1 MLNQNTKDTVK
12 NLSFFLKNNF
22 RKNTDLNLPQLIF
35 QKFIE
40 NDNKKII
47 SILMRCL
54 YIYQKHLK
62 IKKLKYF
69 YQLSKKY

>member
-40 NDNKKII
+40 NDNKKI
-47 SILMRCL
+47 
-54 YIYQKHLK
+54 K
-62 IKKLKYF
+62 IFLPI
-69 YQLSKKY
+69 LSKKY